1 MEMHSDTARDWP
13 VLAVPLPQTAE
24 ELREKARHF
33 AATEILPHA
42 DEIERTG
49 DFPPDLWTKLGR
61 AGFLGLTVSQEFG
74 GAGLGYLEHFVVHE
88 EISRAS
94 PAVGFSYLVH
104 SHACV
109 NQIFLHGTDA
119 QRRRFLPGLISGET
133 YGALAMTE
141 RGAGSDVLGM
151 VTLAEKWHGGYRLNG
166 HKAWICN
173 AARADIVVV
182 YARSSQDSRKISAFV
197 LEKNLPGFQ
206 ASPALETLGM
216 RGAGT
221 ADIALTD
228 CQVTEE
234 HLLGG
239 WENGTPI
246 LMGGLSYERF
256 VAGGGAL
263 GLMQAC
269 LDIAVHHARTRQQFG
284 QPIGAFQLVQGKLA
298 DMVATVNA
306 ARAYAYAVG
315 TALAQDRAHRFDS
328 ASLLLFLGEAA
339 QRVASDTVQILGA
352 AGYDGASRAAR
363 LLRDAKFFSIGF
375 GTTEIRQ
382 IVVGRDLLK
391 GPEKLNED

>member
-1 MEMHSDTARDWP
+1 M
-13 VLAVPLPQTAE
+13 AE
-24 ELREKARHF
+24 ELRGKARRF
-33 AATEILPHA
+33 ASTEILPHT

-49 DFPPDLWTKLGR
+49 NFPPDLWTKLGR

-119 QRRRFLPGLISGET
+119 QRRRFLPGLVSGEA

-141 RGAGSDVLGM
+141 KGAGSDVLGM
-151 VTLAEKWHGGYRLNG
+151 TTLAEQWHDGYRLNG
-166 HKAWICN
+166 RKAWICN
-173 AARADIVVV
+173 ATRADIVVV
-182 YARSSQDSRKISAFV
+182 YARSSRENRKISAFV
-197 LEKNLPGFQ
+197 LEKNLPGFR
-206 ASPALETLGM
+206 ASPALETFGV

-221 ADIALTD
+221 ADIALID

-234 HLLGG
+234 HLLGR

-284 QPIGAFQLVQGKLA
+284 QPIGAFQLDQQIQAIADQGRLGWQKQSGY
-298 DMVATVNA
+298 NQ
-306 ARAYAYAVG
+306 RALVESQIGRFKQVIGPMLRFHTAEAQAIEIAIAVEV
-315 TALAQDRAHRFDS
+315 LNRMLD
-328 ASLLLFLGEAA
+328 LGGPNSV
-339 QRVASDTVQILGA
+339 RVA
-352 AGYDGASRAAR
+352 
-363 LLRDAKFFSIGF
+363 
-375 GTTEIRQ
+375 
-382 IVVGRDLLK
+382 
-391 GPEKLNED
+391 